1 MCLIALA
8 LQQHPDWPII
18 LIGNRDE
25 FHARASSAA
34 SPWEDAPEI
43 LGGRDLDAGGTW
55 LAVAPAAGRL
65 GVVTNVR
72 EPMPPA
78 DALSRGLL
86 VRDYLMG
93 MQSADMYAKGL
104 QAASY
109 RPFNL
114 LLLDDADAIYV
125 TNRPAPLTQRLPVG
139 LYGLSN
145 GALDA
150 PWPKTRQLKTRLASW
165 LAGDATNL
173 EPLFAALS
181 DETRAADADLP
192 DTGVGLERERFVAPA
207 FIRSESYGTRAQT
220 VVRIAADGRGELV
233 ERSFGPNG
241 AEFGETRLSFRA
253 SPCR

>member
-125 TNRPAPLTQRLPVG
+125 TNRPAPD
-139 LYGLSN
+139 S
-145 GALDA
+145 
-150 PWPKTRQLKTRLASW
+150 
-165 LAGDATNL
+165 
-173 EPLFAALS
+173 
-181 DETRAADADLP
+181 
-192 DTGVGLERERFVAPA
+192 APA
-207 FIRSESYGTRAQT
+207 GWPVWPLQRRAGCALAEDT
-220 VVRIAADGRGELV
+220 AVEDPACVMARGR
-233 ERSFGPNG
+233 RHQP
-241 AEFGETRLSFRA
+241 
-253 SPCR
+253 